1 MAKTKATKTTAIAL
15 LFTLL
20 LVPSAWFAWQ
30 NRHMPQFGQAH
41 DDAIYY
47 IASKSLVDGQGYRI
61 SSLPQTPYETK
72 YPPLLPW
79 LLSIAWFI
87 QPKFPENLAIATAIQ
102 WTMIPP
108 FLWLCAVWL
117 RRVGFSEPYR
127 WLAVGLLA
135 IRSVD
140 PARAGAV
147 DHFATTSGRRRSN
160 SFLTTS

>member
-117 RRVGFSEPYR
+117 RRVGFSEP
-127 WLAVGLLA
+127 
-135 IRSVD
+135 
-140 PARAGAV
+140 
-147 DHFATTSGRRRSN
+147 
-160 SFLTTS
+160 